1 MLGDITDEGGTTRSL
16 SQITTEG
23 RGSSYGTAF
32 SHKVNMLGDIKD
44 EGGTTRS
51 LSQITNPKVEVVAIL
66 QLLLTRR

>member
-16 SQITTEG
+16 SQITNPKVEVV
-23 RGSSYGTAF
+23 AMVPF

-51 LSQITNPKVEVVAIL
+51 LSQITNPKVEVVAML
-66 QLLLTRR
+66 QLSHTR